1 MGKLLEG
8 YKGVVGFETS
18 YTQKDDWP
26 DFENFIE
33 TSGLLKAFQW
43 LGATLCEKGW
53 APKNAGNISTVM
65 MPGHHWFY
73 ITRSGG
79 NLSNLKAKD
88 IVYVAGLEVKIG
100 DSDVPYTGRIMLA
113 STFPYSCDLSLATV
127 TDTLMKQ
134 GILDKVIEG
143 MGLERATLDR
153 YNFNLKKV
161 LRYLSSRDMVKCF
174 AEVIAKDEQTK
185 PSSETFLHG
194 LICSRRIEDWVTA
207 IVHCHA
213 KGIVKKPS
221 AYFMPETDSSF
232 EEIGY
237 GSLEL
242 AVEAV
247 EQLGR
252 NNFVLLR
259 GHGPVAVSTEYHLEK
274 PEGYMHVFED
284 LYKTL
289 LESERYSKMIERWP
303 DNISEIARLRHKE
316 YRPDFL
322 GENTPLTI
330 PDDIIIRM
338 IRQNVQLEPGYY
350 REKNLR
356 GLMELEER
364 MKQGISTLELELNL
378 PEDHPPEDLLD
389 IISTPEEE
397 RTSLKNRSERILKVL
412 EVMKEENRLMIQN
425 VDLDKIDIDALKAR
439 VKKILRIKE
448 YVDNINFYLSQLEK
462 SSSDEK
468 PQHL

>member
-1 MGKLLEG
+1 MGELLEG

-33 TSGLLKAFQW
+33 TSGLLRAFQW
-43 LGATLCEKGW
+43 LGATLCDKGW
-53 APKNAGNISTVM
+53 TPKNAGNMSTVM
-65 MPGHHWFY
+65 LPGHHWFY

-88 IVYVAGLEVKIG
+88 IVYVAGLEVGIG
-100 DSDVPYTGRIMLA
+100 NSDEPYTGRIMLA

-153 YNFNLKKV
+153 HSFNLKKV
-161 LRYLSSRDMVKCF
+161 LRYLGSRDMIKCF
-174 AEVIAKDEQTK
+174 AEVIAKDEQTE

-194 LICSRRIEDWVTA
+194 LIYSRRIEDRATA

-213 KGIVKKPS
+213 EGIVEKPS
-221 AYFMPETDSSF
+221 VYFMPETDSPLAK
-232 EEIGY
+232 IGY

-259 GHGPVAVSTEYHLEK
+259 GHGPVVVSTEYHWEK
-274 PEGYMHVFED
+274 PEGYMHVFRN

-289 LESERYSKMIERWP
+289 VESERYSKMIERWP
-303 DNISEIARLRHKE
+303 DNISELSRLRHKE

-338 IRQNVQLEPGYY
+338 IRQNIQPEPGYY
-350 REKNLR
+350 REKHLR
-356 GLMELEER
+356 ELTELRER
-364 MKQGISTLELELNL
+364 MKRGISTLELELNL
-378 PEDHPPEDLLD
+378 PEDYSPEDLLD
-389 IISTPEEE
+389 IVSTPEEE
-397 RTSLKNRSERILKVL
+397 RRSLKNRSEGILKVL
-412 EVMKEENRLMIQN
+412 EVMKEKNRLMIQN
-425 VDLDKIDIDALKAR
+425 IGLGKIDINALKAR
-439 VKKILRIKE
+439 IKKILRIKE
-448 YVDNINFYLSQLEK
+448 DVDNINLYLSQLEE

-468 PQHL
+468 P